1 MSKHTCCD
9 DPVVRLYADAVAS
22 SLGFPRVPE
31 GQPGKPKR
39 VRRRCCD
46 YLHVRLYAD
55 TGCDFALAVF
65 HRKNDMLMFSL
76 RQILIFFHNL
86 LFLRFLMSTFS
97 NVYVL

>member
-1 MSKHTCCD
+1 M
-9 DPVVRLYADAVAS
+9 AS

-31 GQPGKPKR
+31 GQPGKLKQARPSY
-39 VRRRCCD
+39 CD
-46 YLHVRLYAD
+46 YPHIRLYAD

-86 LFLRFLMSTFS
+86 HILCFLMSTFS
-97 NVYVL
+97 NVYV